1 MLNSGKLVLA
11 SNNPHK
17 SLEFSR
23 LFSGFRILLPDDIGI
38 DFYYE
43 ETGHSFLEN
52 SMGKARHLFNQIH
65 RPVIAD
71 DSGLCVI
78 ALNGEPG
85 LHSARY
91 GSPDGR
97 MQLTPEQRIDYLL
110 ARMAQHDNRKC
121 YFVCCMVLMVAEER
135 FFVSQETVHGE
146 LTLSPCGGGGFGY
159 DPIFYLPGQA
169 PCQGKTMAEMEDGEK
184 DLISHRGRAAKK
196 LLRLIS
202 RD

>member
-1 MLNSGKLVLA
+1 MLSSRELVLA

-23 LFSGFRILLPDDIGI
+23 LFPGFRILLPAEAGI
-38 DFYYE
+38 DFYYKE
-43 ETGHSFLEN
+43 SGHSFLEN

-71 DSGLCVI
+71 DSGLCVS

-91 GSPDGR
+91 GAIDGR
-97 MQLTPEQRIDYLL
+97 KQLTPEQRIDHLL
-110 ARMAQHDNRKC
+110 ARMAQHDNRES
-121 YFVCCMVLMVAEER
+121 YFVCCLVLMVAAAR

-146 LTLSPCGGGGFGY
+146 LTLSPRGEGGFGY
-159 DPIFYLPGQA
+159 DPIFYLPD
-169 PCQGKTMAEMEDGEK
+169 QGKTMAEMEDHEK

-196 LLRLIS
+196 LLKLIS
-202 RD
+202 LD